1 MRRTA
6 RPCDDGAQT
15 TVLRDFSVGKHV
27 VRHAMGR
34 NHTCFKS
41 DPKFLENL
49 GCVLHG
55 VPIRI
60 GTHDDT
66 DLALGHDVAVC
77 VSKNEF

>member
-1 MRRTA
+1 M
-6 RPCDDGAQT
+6 
-15 TVLRDFSVGKHV
+15 
-27 VRHAMGR
+27 
-34 NHTCFKS
+34 
-41 DPKFLENL
+41 
-49 GCVLHG
+49 LHG